1 MPNLNGGHLFIRCLK
16 QEGVKRVFTIVGD
29 TILPLVDAAADEGIE
44 FIDTRHEGAAMHM
57 ADGYARITGEPA
69 VAIFTGGPGFSNAIS
84 GLPAIYTSES
94 PVIFVAGCA
103 ELPEKG
109 MTTFQEVDQVSMAAP
124 VTKGSWLIHDR
135 KRIPEYV
142 ATAFRTAMSGRPGPV
157 HLTLPI
163 DIQDQPISEEELPP
177 YLPQEYRNMG
187 RAQGDPALIQE
198 AAALLRQAQRP
209 VIIVGN
215 PARYTATQE
224 QLEALVE
231 ATGIPSFTVEQ
242 ARGMIDDEHP
252 LCFGYAD
259 GALNRAAR
267 RFREADVVLLLGKRL
282 DHRYR
287 YGQIFGP
294 EAKLIQA
301 DPAPAEIGRNRGVAV
316 GLLGDLGAITE
327 QLTAAAGPAG
337 RGQSSKADI
346 SAWVSQLSQDREAW
360 LDELRSAATGEEPM
374 HPLDVFT
381 GIEHLIDE
389 DTFIILDG
397 GDYVQWGRSYFSA
410 RKPGRFLRL
419 GPLGHLGGGIPYGMA
434 AKLAHPE
441 SKVMVFCG
449 DGSFGFYPMEYDT
462 CIRHNLPITT
472 VMGNDATWGIDK
484 TFQIAYYGRAV
495 GTDLRFIRYD
505 QVVEAIGGYAEY
517 VEKPAEVAPAVERAI
532 NSGRPSLVNV
542 AVRSGASPLAAAMI
556 NRRTGG

>member
-1 MPNLNGGHLFIRCLK
+1 
-16 QEGVKRVFTIVGD
+16 
-29 TILPLVDAAADEGIE
+29 
-44 FIDTRHEGAAMHM
+44 
-57 ADGYARITGEPA
+57 
-69 VAIFTGGPGFSNAIS
+69 
-84 GLPAIYTSES
+84 
-94 PVIFVAGCA
+94 
-103 ELPEKG
+103 

-259 GALNRAAR
+259 GALNAAAR

-441 SKVMVFCG
+441 SKVLVFCG

-484 TFQIAYYGRAV
+484 TFQVAYYGRAV

-517 VEKPAEVAPAVERAI
+517 VEKPAEVALAVERAI